1 MTATIGGLLD
11 RLHLLAYRLDPSG
24 PPRPA
29 ESAHL
34 AAGWAQI
41 SRGLTAALRALP
53 FEFDGTGE
61 AQRDY
66 YLSLLRPL
74 RGPTSHTTPADPQLE
89 DAALLF
95 GGIAD
100 MLVDHRPR
108 FQVDA
113 PPRWFYSGLP
123 PRKPVYEWRDRNEA
137 AASALQD
144 NLLAATYAI
153 GNWTLNRLGAN
164 GTDGT
169 PIARSLRHLV
179 NTCYQAAQT
188 NPDRR
193 RSNLEHLTSTPTDE
207 PSLYGALTR
216 WATEAE
222 QALHRRLVTSG
233 TFAMLASDLTILTAA
248 THHTLRPGTRKEL
261 RDPQEVTKALT
272 AALTGWKQVAAWP
285 TSMRLGGPRARD
297 YIAASRELR
306 SYIAAEL
313 TGTDGWHTPNQLQ
326 ERFTTS
332 QLDTL
337 THTLAQRSARMG
349 DALSKTIRDMTIGQG
364 RLWVDT
370 TTARTVD
377 PDVRRTRWIH
387 QADGEPP
394 VAVPIDWHVSRRPTD
409 QAIQLANTSR
419 EAATHSEQAA
429 RRINEVLDPVR
440 RLAPEVVSRVTLSR
454 ARIRLRHTLPGQQT
468 RTIPPTFGR

>member
-24 PPRPA
+24 PPLPV
-29 ESAHL
+29 ETAHL
-34 AAGWAQI
+34 AAGWAQV
-41 SRGLTAALRALP
+41 SQRLTAALKALP

-66 YLSLLRPL
+66 HLSLLRPL
-74 RGPTSHTTPADPQLE
+74 RGPTEHTTPADPQLE

-100 MLVDHRPR
+100 MLVDHHPR

-113 PPRWFYSGLP
+113 PPRWFYPGLP

-137 AASALQD
+137 AATALQD

-153 GNWTLNRLGAN
+153 GNWTLHRLGTN
-164 GTDGT
+164 GTDST
-169 PIARSLRHLV
+169 PFARSLRHLV
-179 NTCYQAAQT
+179 NTCHQAART

-193 RSNLEHLTSTPTDE
+193 RSSLEHLTSTPVDE

-222 QALHRRLVTSG
+222 KALHRRLVTSG

-248 THHTLRPGTRKEL
+248 THHTLTPRMHKEL
-261 RDPQEVTKALT
+261 EDLQEVTKTLT
-272 AALTGWKQVAAWP
+272 AALTGWKQIAAWP
-285 TSMRLGGPRARD
+285 TNMRLGGPRALD

-313 TGTDGWHTPNQLQ
+313 TGPDGWHTASQIQ
-326 ERFTTS
+326 ERFTTG

-337 THTLAQRSARMG
+337 TQTLAQRSARMG
-349 DALSKTIRDMTIGQG
+349 DALSKTVRDMTIGQG
-364 RLWVDT
+364 RMWVDT
-370 TTARTVD
+370 STARTVD
-377 PDVRRTRWIH
+377 PDLRRTRWIL
-387 QADGEPP
+387 QADGAPP
-394 VAVPIDWHVSRRPTD
+394 VAAPIDWHISRRPTER
-409 QAIQLANTSR
+409 AIQLADTSR
-419 EAATHSEQAA
+419 EAANHSEQAA
-429 RRINEVLDPVR
+429 TRIHQL
-440 RLAPEVVSRVTLSR
+440 LGFGHKLTPEVVSRVTLSR
-454 ARIRLRHTLPGQQT
+454 ARIRVRYGHPGHQT
-468 RTIPPTFGR
+468 GTMPPTFG

>member
-24 PPRPA
+24 PPLPA
-29 ESAHL
+29 ETAHL
-34 AAGWAQI
+34 AAGWAQV
-41 SRGLTAALRALP
+41 SQGLTAALRALP

-74 RGPTSHTTPADPQLE
+74 RGTSGHTTPVDPHLE

-137 AASALQD
+137 AATALQD

-153 GNWTLNRLGAN
+153 GHWTLNRLRAN
-164 GTDGT
+164 GTERT
-169 PIARSLRHLV
+169 PFARSLRHLV
-179 NTCYQAAQT
+179 NTCHRAAQT
-188 NPDRR
+188 NPDCR
-193 RSNLEHLTSTPTDE
+193 RSSLEHLTSTPADE

-261 RDPQEVTKALT
+261 GDPQEVTKALT

-285 TSMRLGGPRARD
+285 TNMRLGGPRARD

-306 SYIAAEL
+306 SYLAAEL
-313 TGTDGWHTPNQLQ
+313 TGTDGWRTPSQLQ
-326 ERFTTS
+326 ERFTTT

-349 DALSKTIRDMTIGQG
+349 DALSKTVRDMTIGQG
-364 RLWVDT
+364 RLWLDT
-370 TTARTVD
+370 PTARTVD
-377 PDVRRTRWIH
+377 SDLRKTRWIH
-387 QADGEPP
+387 QADEEPP
-394 VAVPIDWHVSRRPTD
+394 VAVPVDWHVSRRPTE
-409 QAIQLANTSR
+409 QAIQLADTSH
-419 EAATHSEQAA
+419 EAAKHSEQAA
-429 RRINEVLDPVR
+429 CRICEVLGSGGR
-440 RLAPEVVSRVTLSR
+440 QAPEVVSRVALSR
-454 ARIRLRHTLPGQQT
+454 ARIRLRNSQLGHQT
-468 RTIPPTFGR
+468 RTMPATFER